1 MENINKIDGVLFEKL
16 VIGGALKLKE
26 NLQEVNDL
34 NVFPIPDG
42 DTGDNMFLTISGG
55 VDAIKN
61 VDSNSLTAKAEALS
75 NGMMLS
81 ARGNSG
87 VILSQYFTGFSKAV
101 KGLDEANITQVVDA
115 FLGAARHAYTS
126 VIQPVE
132 GTMLTVAREAAE
144 YTFERKNEFV
154 SINEYI
160 DSYKE
165 EMKKSLDNTPELLA
179 TLKEAGVI
187 DSGGAGL
194 LYIVEGFKDV
204 LDGKEI
210 IEVESNNTQKKV
222 DLSKFNEDSV
232 MKYGYCTEFLLQLQK
247 IKVDVYAFEIDEIV
261 KYLETIGDSIV
272 CYKAGTIVKVHVHT
286 LTPYK
291 ALEFC
296 QQFGEFLTIK
306 IENMTLQH
314 SEVVEKKNTKKK
326 GIKKKYGVVTCATG
340 QGLID
345 TFYGFGVDEVIDG
358 GQCHNPSTKDFIDA
372 FERINADYIYVLPNN
387 SNIIMTANESK
398 ELYKDATIY
407 VINTKDFG
415 QAYAALSL
423 LDMNLDDPDE
433 IARGLEEN
441 MQDVCTGMISKSIRD
456 ANINHVDIHEDDYIG
471 FSGKTMITSHKDKME
486 TYFELIDKLD
496 VRNKNFII
504 TFFGK
509 DVTEDEKKAVRER
522 LSEEYKN
529 VEAYDINGG
538 QDVYDF
544 IIIIE

>member
-1 MENINKIDGVLFEKL
+1 MYCAISTTNFTPTGLTKPFNTIPTSFKLSHLKNINVNNNKSIDFKRVVTTICLVLLLFLRYIAIDYYSYAKDDT
-16 VIGGALKLKE
+16 LK
-26 NLQEVNDL
+26 
-34 NVFPIPDG
+34 
-42 DTGDNMFLTISGG
+42 
-55 VDAIKN
+55 
-61 VDSNSLTAKAEALS
+61 SNEL
-75 NGMMLS
+75 
-81 ARGNSG
+81 AR
-87 VILSQYFTGFSKAV
+87 I
-101 KGLDEANITQVVDA
+101 DEEIIT
-115 FLGAARHAYTS
+115 Y
-126 VIQPVE
+126 E
-132 GTMLTVAREAAE
+132 E
-144 YTFERKNEFV
+144 Y
-154 SINEYI
+154 NEYI
-160 DSYKE
+160 IKGVKYYE
-165 EMKKSLDNTPELLA
+165 EVGGRDIWKVKYNNIMMFDK
-179 TLKEAGVI
+179 LKQ
-187 DSGGAGL
+187 
-194 LYIVEGFKDV
+194 DV
-204 LDGKEI
+204 L
-210 IEVESNNTQKKV
+210 
-222 DLSKFNEDSV
+222 NELILI
-232 MKYGYCTEFLLQLQK
+232 KIQLQK

-314 SEVVEKKNTKKK
+314 SEVVEKKNVKKK

-387 SNIIMTANESK
+387 SNIIMTANEAK
-398 ELYKDATIY
+398 DLYKDATIY

-441 MQDVCTGMISKSIRD
+441 MLDVCTGMISKSIRD

-529 VEAYDINGG
+529 VEAYDIDGG